1 MVNAKKPEVRKLLCT
16 YTKAPPQPMGYV
28 VSVPP
33 PYSHSAA
40 RDAHLLLLDTASV
53 QRENAARAL

>member
-1 MVNAKKPEVRKLLCT
+1 
-16 YTKAPPQPMGYV
+16 MGYV

-40 RDAHLLLLDTASV
+40 RDARLLLLDTASV